1 MMTTLPAAGDV
12 AASSSSSPSPW
23 YGYYG
28 DDFTGATDTLAHL
41 ARAGLRAI
49 LFMALPTAEQLSA
62 AGPLDAV
69 GVAGTAR
76 SMGPQALEAELG
88 PVGVG
93 FAALGV
99 RVLHYKVCSTFDSSP
114 LTGSIGVAINVL
126 RRSFPNPL
134 VTIIGGQPDLRRYCV
149 FGNLFAAAGA
159 ASTLYRIDRHPTMSR
174 HPVTPMDEGDLRLHL
189 QAQGLRHV
197 ALVDCTT
204 YVRPLSERVAVLD
217 AELAQHPDAVLFDAL
232 ETAHLPLI
240 GELIAP
246 HAQRSPMLIVGASS
260 VAQALA
266 GTSLALKLKAE
277 PKGRLKTKLEI
288 ELGVDLGIELQA
300 EPKFEPEP
308 ERQPVNRRDVPR
320 VPAAARGPV
329 FILAGS
335 LSPLTAQQIAH
346 ANAFEKIELAPERL
360 CGDAA
365 PAYLEEI
372 LKPIAAALRA
382 GRHVLAFTRRVGEPQ
397 STGHDDPRTLA
408 LACGQLLRR
417 VLETTQLH
425 RVAVAGGD
433 TSSYAMQQLDA
444 WGLSYLSS
452 VCPGVALS
460 RLHSDRPYL
469 DGLEIVLKGGQMGGV
484 DLFERLLGPL

>member
-1 MMTTLPAAGDV
+1 MTSLPAARNV
-12 AASSSSSPSPW
+12 APASSPSPW

-49 LFMALPTAEQLSA
+49 LFMAMPTAEQLSA

-76 SMGPQALEAELG
+76 SMGPQVLEAELG
-88 PVGVG
+88 PVGAG

-114 LTGSIGVAINVL
+114 RTGSIGVAINVL

-149 FGNLFAAAGA
+149 FGNLFAAAGV

-174 HPVTPMDEGDLRLHL
+174 HPVTPMDEADLRLHL
-189 QAQGLRHV
+189 QAQGLQHV
-197 ALVDCTT
+197 ALIDCTT
-204 YVRPLSERVAVLD
+204 YVRPLPERIAVLD
-217 AELAQHPDAVLFDAL
+217 AQLAQHPDAVLFDAL
-232 ETAHLPLI
+232 ETEHLPLI

-266 GTSLALKLKAE
+266 ATSLASGLKPE
-277 PKGRLKTKLEI
+277 TKTKPEI
-288 ELGVDLGIELQA
+288 ELNA
-300 EPKFEPEP
+300 EPETEQEPESKP
-308 ERQPVNRRDVPR
+308 EPDRERLPVSRRDVPR
-320 VPAAARGPV
+320 VRASARGPV

-346 ANAFEKIELAPERL
+346 ASPFEKIELAPEQL
-360 CGDAA
+360 CGEAA

-372 LKPIAAALRA
+372 LKPITAALHA

-397 STGHDDPRTLA
+397 STDRDAPRTLA

-452 VCPGVALS
+452 VCPGVALT

-469 DGLEIVLKGGQMGGV
+469 DGLEIVLKGGQMGDV

>member
-1 MMTTLPAAGDV
+1 
-12 AASSSSSPSPW
+12 
-23 YGYYG
+23 
-28 DDFTGATDTLAHL
+28 
-41 ARAGLRAI
+41 
-49 LFMALPTAEQLSA
+49 
-62 AGPLDAV
+62 
-69 GVAGTAR
+69 
-76 SMGPQALEAELG
+76 
-88 PVGVG
+88 
-93 FAALGV
+93 
-99 RVLHYKVCSTFDSSP
+99 VCSTFDSSP
-114 LTGSIGVAINVL
+114 RTGSIGVAINVL

-159 ASTLYRIDRHPTMSR
+159 APTLYRIDRHPTMSR
-174 HPVTPMDEGDLRLHL
+174 HPVTPMDEADLRLHL
-189 QAQGLRHV
+189 QAQGLQQV

-204 YVRPLSERVAVLD
+204 YVRPLRERVAVLD
-217 AELAQHPDAVLFDAL
+217 AQLAQHPDAVLFDAL

-266 GTSLALKLKAE
+266 GTSLALALKTE
-277 PKGRLKTKLEI
+277 PKTKLQTKLRT
-288 ELGVDLGIELQA
+288 ELNAKLGIELNTQPET
-300 EPKFEPEP
+300 EPAL
-308 ERQPVNRRDVPR
+308 ERRPVNRRDVPR
-320 VPAAARGPV
+320 VPTGAQGPV

-346 ANAFEKIELAPERL
+346 ANAFEKIELAPEQL
-360 CGDAA
+360 CGDAT

-372 LKPIAAALRA
+372 LKPITAALHA

-397 STGHDDPRTLA
+397 STGRDDPRTLA

-452 VCPGVALS
+452 VCPGVALT

>member
-1 MMTTLPAAGDV
+1 MTSLPAARSI
-12 AASSSSSPSPW
+12 APASSPSPW

-49 LFMALPTAEQLSA
+49 LFMAMPTATQLSA
-62 AGPLDAV
+62 TGPLDAV

-76 SMGPQALEAELG
+76 SMGTQALEAELG
-88 PVGVG
+88 PVGAG

-114 LTGSIGVAINVL
+114 RTGSIGVAINVL

-159 ASTLYRIDRHPTMSR
+159 APTLYRIDRHPTMSR
-174 HPVTPMDEGDLRLHL
+174 HPVTPMDEADLRLHL
-189 QAQGLRHV
+189 QAQGLQSV

-204 YVRPLSERVAVLD
+204 YLRPLSERVAVLD
-217 AELAQHPDAVLFDAL
+217 EQLAQHPDAVLFDAL

-266 GTSLALKLKAE
+266 GSSLALELKAE
-277 PKGRLKTKLEI
+277 PKTRLEI
-288 ELGVDLGIELQA
+288 ELGVELQA

-308 ERQPVNRRDVPR
+308 ERQPVNRRDAPR
-320 VPAAARGPV
+320 VPAAAQGPV

-346 ANAFEKIELAPERL
+346 TNAFEKIELAPEQL
-360 CGDAA
+360 CGNTASV
-365 PAYLEEI
+365 YLEEI
-372 LKPIAAALRA
+372 LKPIAAALHA

-452 VCPGVALS
+452 VCPGVALT

-469 DGLEIVLKGGQMGGV
+469 DGLEIVLKGGQMGDV

>member
-1 MMTTLPAAGDV
+1 MTSLPAIRDV
-12 AASSSSSPSPW
+12 APAPSPW

-49 LFMALPTAEQLSA
+49 LFMAMPTAEQLTA

-69 GVAGTAR
+69 GMAGTAR
-76 SMGPQALEAELG
+76 SMAPQALEAELSE
-88 PVGVG
+88 VGAG

-114 LTGSIGVAINVL
+114 RSGSIGVAINVL
-126 RRSFPNPL
+126 RRSFSNPL
-134 VTIIGGQPDLRRYCV
+134 VAIVGGQPDLRRYCV

-159 ASTLYRIDRHPTMSR
+159 ASTPYRIDRHPTMSC
-174 HPVTPMDEGDLRLHL
+174 HPVTPMGEADLRLHL
-189 QAQGLRHV
+189 QAQGLPHV

-204 YVRPLSERVAVLD
+204 YVRPLPERVAVLD
-217 AELAQHPDAVLFDAL
+217 ALLAQHPDAVLFDAL
-232 ETAHLPLI
+232 ETAHLALI
-240 GELIAP
+240 GALIAP
-246 HAQRSPMLIVGASS
+246 HAQRSPMLVVGASS

-266 GTSLALKLKAE
+266 ATSLALE
-277 PKGRLKTKLEI
+277 LKT
-288 ELGVDLGIELQA
+288 
-300 EPKFEPEP
+300 EPRPEPGPEP
-308 ERQPVNRRDVPR
+308 EVRVELELSTAPETERDSGPKDEPRRVDRRDVPR
-320 VPAAARGPV
+320 VPAIAPGPV

-346 ANAFEKIELAPERL
+346 ASAFEQIELAPEQL

-372 LKPIAAALRA
+372 LIPITAALNA

-397 STGHDDPRTLA
+397 STDRDDPRTLA
-408 LACGQLLRR
+408 LACGRLLRH
-417 VLETTQLH
+417 VLDATQLH

-452 VCPGVALS
+452 VCPGVALT
-460 RLHSDRPYL
+460 RLHSDRPHL
-469 DGLEIVLKGGQMGGV
+469 DGLEIVLKGGQMGDV

>member
-1 MMTTLPAAGDV
+1 MMTTLPVAGNV
-12 AASSSSSPSPW
+12 AASSSSSPW

-49 LFMALPTAEQLSA
+49 LFMAMPTAEQLSA

-76 SMGPQALEAELG
+76 SMGTQALEAELG
-88 PVGVG
+88 PVGAG

-99 RVLHYKVCSTFDSSP
+99 CVLHYKVCSTFDSSP
-114 LTGSIGVAINVL
+114 RTGSIGVAINVL
-126 RRSFPNPL
+126 RHRFPNPL
-134 VTIIGGQPDLRRYCV
+134 VAIIGGQPDLRRYCA

-174 HPVTPMDEGDLRLHL
+174 HPVTPMDEADLRLHL
-189 QAQGLRHV
+189 QAQGLQHV

-204 YVRPLSERVAVLD
+204 YVRPLPERVAVLD
-217 AELAQHPDAVLFDAL
+217 AQLAQHPDAVLFDAL

-246 HAQRSPMLIVGASS
+246 HAQRSPMLVVGASS

-266 GTSLALKLKAE
+266 ATSLAFAPKTQLQAKLRSE
-277 PKGRLKTKLEI
+277 LNTKLGI
-288 ELGVDLGIELQA
+288 DLNT
-300 EPKFEPEP
+300 EPETEP
-308 ERQPVNRRDVPR
+308 ALEQRPVNRRDVPR
-320 VPAAARGPV
+320 VPTGTQGPV

-346 ANAFEKIELAPERL
+346 ASAFEKIELAPERL
-360 CGDAA
+360 CGDAV
-365 PAYLEEI
+365 PVYLEEI
-372 LKPIAAALRA
+372 LKPITAALRA
-382 GRHVLAFTRRVGEPQ
+382 GRHVLAFTRRVGESQ

-417 VLETTQLH
+417 VLEATQLH

-452 VCPGVALS
+452 VCPGVALT

>member
-1 MMTTLPAAGDV
+1 MMTTLPVAGNV
-12 AASSSSSPSPW
+12 AASFSSSPSRSPW

-28 DDFTGATDTLAHL
+28 DDFTGATDTLAQL

-49 LFMALPTAEQLSA
+49 LFMAMPTGEQLSA

-76 SMGPQALEAELG
+76 SMGTEALEAELG
-88 PVGVG
+88 PVGAG

-114 LTGSIGVAINVL
+114 RTGSIGVAINVL

-134 VTIIGGQPDLRRYCV
+134 VAIIGGQPDLRRYCV

-174 HPVTPMDEGDLRLHL
+174 HPVTPMDEADLRLHL
-189 QAQGLRHV
+189 QAQGLRNV
-197 ALVDCTT
+197 GLIDCTT
-204 YVRPLSERVAVLD
+204 YVRPLTERVAMLD

-246 HAQRSPMLIVGASS
+246 HAQCSPMLIVGASS

-266 GTSLALKLKAE
+266 GTSLALELKA
-277 PKGRLKTKLEI
+277 KAKTKLE
-288 ELGVDLGIELQA
+288 IELQA

-308 ERQPVNRRDVPR
+308 RRQLVNRRDVPR
-320 VPAAARGPV
+320 VPAAAKGPV

-346 ANAFEKIELAPERL
+346 ASAFEKIELAPERM

-365 PAYLEEI
+365 PAYLDEI
-372 LKPIAAALRA
+372 LKPIAAALHA

-417 VLETTQLH
+417 VLEATQLH

-444 WGLSYLSS
+444 WGLSYLSR
-452 VCPGVALS
+452 VCPGVALT

-469 DGLEIVLKGGQMGGV
+469 DGLEIVLKGGQMGDV